1 MKHILQ
7 WKFIGIMFISMI
19 CSVATMAIT
28 QYILFE
34 KIHGMTAEQ
43 AEPIAAR
50 YSYLFNIIFI
60 IEITAIFF
68 MLSRKIIK
76 RIEIMND
83 NVEQIA
89 RGKLLE
95 LEQDHR
101 IDELGNLSRNI
112 NSMAEKIVQSM
123 EKEKQMVC
131 NVAHDLRT
139 PVTSIQGY
147 ATLLEKSSELS
158 ETNLQYVSIIK
169 NKSENL
175 SEQIEELLE
184 YSILQ
189 FEEKE
194 YKFEVLSLKRL
205 IEQVL
210 IEFIPSLEAQHMTF
224 SIKGNEN
231 ENELLCACN
240 QLLMIRLFEN
250 LFTNCMRYGNKGK
263 SIDIELYE
271 DKEEIKICISNYGN
285 TLTDEEIQHVFEAFY
300 QGEDAKSY
308 KTQSKGLGLSIAQK
322 IVLIHQGDIKV
333 SSDSTTKKI
342 TFCLVFKK

>member
-1 MKHILQ
+1 MKHTLQ

-34 KIHGMTAEQ
+34 KIQGMTAEQ

-68 MLSRKIIK
+68 LLSRKIIK

-89 RGKLLE
+89 KGKLLE

-112 NSMAEKIVQSM
+112 NSMAEKIVQSI
-123 EKEKQMVC
+123 EKEKKMVC

-158 ETNLQYVSIIK
+158 KTNLQYVSIIK

-194 YKFEVLSLKRL
+194 YKFEVLSVKRL

-231 ENELLCACN
+231 ELLCGCN

-250 LFTNCMRYGNKGK
+250 LFTNCIRYGNKGE

-271 DKEEIKICISNYGN
+271 VKEKIKICISNYGN
-285 TLTDEEIQHVFEAFY
+285 TLTDEEIQHIFEAFY

-308 KTQSKGLGLSIAQK
+308 QTQSKGLGLAIAQK

-333 SSDSTTKKI
+333 YSDFTTKKI